1 MSEVSVEKKPRK
13 KSTTSSKPIA
23 TVTPVIANSHTSQE
37 LMDALQNY
45 FGFDSFKGTQEEI
58 IQNVLNGRD
67 TFVIMPTGGG
77 KSLCYQLPALMME
90 GTAIVISP
98 LIALMKNQVDA
109 IRGYSQGDEI
119 AHFLNSSLTRTQI
132 KQVKESITAKH
143 TKLLYVAPETL
154 TKDEN
159 LEFLR
164 GVKVSLIAVDEAHCI
179 SEWGHDFRP
188 EYRRI
193 REMIDA
199 LGHSVPVMA
208 LTATATPKVQSDIV
222 KTLDM
227 TNPSIFKSSFNRT
240 NLFYEIR
247 PKINKAQTI
256 KEIIQIFRTQP
267 GASGIVYVQSRK
279 STEELA
285 QTLEVNGIKAAP
297 YHAGLDTKL
306 RAKIQDDFLM
316 QEIDVICATI
326 AFGMGIDKPDVR
338 FVIHYD
344 IPKSI
349 ENYYQETGRAGRD
362 GLEGRCVAFYSAKD
376 IAILEK
382 FLRDKDAAER
392 DMGGHLLDEVVAFSE
407 TSACRRVFLL
417 NYFGENFAEKD
428 CHKMCDNCKNP
439 KEKIE
444 VKNEMKLA
452 LQSIQ
457 QTKENYLVNLLVD
470 FITGKAS
477 KEIKDFGFDQY
488 DLFGKGSEKEA
499 LFWHSIFRQ
508 GILHGLI
515 LKDIEQ
521 YGVLKLTEPGK
532 KFIAKPASIKIAM
545 NTNFET
551 AGEIDEE
558 EAEARVVA
566 LDQTLFK
573 MLDDLRKSMAK
584 TLKVPPY
591 VIFQD
596 TSLQDMA
603 TQYPV
608 NLEDLAKVNG
618 VNASKANRYGKKFVE
633 VIARYV
639 EENEIDRPQDIL
651 IKQIADKS
659 KTKVSIIQNIDRKMP
674 LEDIARLNQMKMD
687 DLMDEMDIIVS
698 SGTKLNIDYY
708 LEDIVDESIQEE
720 IYDYFMQAQT
730 DDPEV
735 AFKSLKDDD
744 ITIEEIKMVRL
755 KFLSEMAM

>member
-1 MSEVSVEKKPRK
+1 MSEVTLEKKSNK
-13 KSTTSSKPIA
+13 KTKIVNTPIIPSSSGVSPA
-23 TVTPVIANSHTSQE
+23 QLQQE
-37 LMDALQNY
+37 LQKF
-45 FGFDSFKGTQEEI
+45 FGFDQFKGTQEDI
-58 IQNVLNGRD
+58 IQNVLSGRD

-77 KSLCYQLPALMME
+77 KSLCYQLPALMLE
-90 GTAIVISP
+90 GTAIIVSP

-132 KQVKESITAKH
+132 KQVKESIVNKH

-164 GVKVSLIAVDEAHCI
+164 GVKISLIAVDEAHCI

-193 REMIDA
+193 REMIVQ
-199 LGHSVPVMA
+199 LGHTVPVMA

-227 TNPSIFKSSFNRT
+227 TNPGIFKSSFNRT
-240 NLFYEIR
+240 NLYYEIR
-247 PKINKAQTI
+247 PKVNKAQTI

-297 YHAGLDTKL
+297 YHAGLDGKL
-306 RAKIQDDFLM
+306 RTKIQDDFLM

-362 GLEGRCVAFYSAKD
+362 GLDGRCVAFYSARD
-376 IAILEK
+376 ILILEK

-392 DMGGHLLDEVVAFSE
+392 DMGAHLLDEVVAFSE
-407 TSACRRVFLL
+407 TAACRRVFLL
-417 NYFGENFAEKD
+417 NYFGEEFGEKD
-428 CHKMCDNCKNP
+428 CHKMCDNCRHP
-439 KEKIE
+439 KERIE
-444 VKNEMKLA
+444 VKNEMRLA
-452 LQSIQ
+452 LQCIQ
-457 QTKENYLVNLLVD
+457 ATKENYLVSLLVD
-470 FITGKAS
+470 FITGKAT
-477 KEIKDFGFDQY
+477 KEIKDYGFDEY
-488 DLFGKGSEKEA
+488 ELFGKGNEKESV
-499 LFWHSIFRQ
+499 FWHSIYRQ
-508 GILHGLI
+508 GMLHGLI

-521 YGVLKLTEPGK
+521 YGVLKLTEAGK
-532 KFIAKPASIKIAM
+532 KFIAKPISIKIAI
-545 NTNFET
+545 NTNFE
-551 AGEIDEE
+551 APGEIDDE

-566 LDQTLFK
+566 LDQVLFK
-573 MLDDLRKSMAK
+573 MLDDTRKSMARQ
-584 TLKVPPY
+584 LKVPPY

-603 TQYPV
+603 TQYPIT
-608 NLEDLAKVNG
+608 LEDLNKING
-618 VNASKANRYGKKFVE
+618 VNASKAQRYGKKFVE
-633 VIARYV
+633 LIAKYVI
-639 EENEIDRPQDIL
+639 ENEIDRPDEMI

-659 KTKVSIIQNIDRKMP
+659 KTKVAIIQCIDRKMP
-674 LEDIARLNQMKMD
+674 LEDIARSNQFKLD
-687 DLMDEMDIIVS
+687 ELIEEMDIIVS
-698 SGTKLNIDYY
+698 SGTKLSLDYY
-708 LEDIVDESIQEE
+708 LEDNVDESIQEE
-720 IYDYFMQAQT
+720 IFDYFMKADS
-730 DDPEV
+730 DDPEK
-735 AFKSLKDDD
+735 AFQVLKEED
-744 ITIEEIKMVRL
+744 ITIEEIKLVRL

>member
-1 MSEVSVEKKPRK
+1 MNEIIVDKKRIKNTKTKPT
-13 KSTTSSKPIA
+13 STSPNKPESTSPSL
-23 TVTPVIANSHTSQE
+23 TQ
-37 LMDALQNY
+37 ALQKH
-45 FGFDSFKGTQEEI
+45 FGFDQFKDNQEEI
-58 IQNVLNGRD
+58 IQNVLDGND

-77 KSLCYQLPALMME
+77 KSMCYQLPALMLE
-90 GTAIVISP
+90 GTAIIISP

-132 KQVKESITAKH
+132 KQVKESITNKH

-164 GVKVSLIAVDEAHCI
+164 GVKISLIAVDEAHCI

-193 REMIDA
+193 REMIDS

-227 TNPSIFKSSFNRT
+227 KNHKVFKSSFNRT
-240 NLFYEIR
+240 NLYYEIR
-247 PKINKAQTI
+247 PKVNKAQTI

-267 GASGIVYVQSRK
+267 GGSGIVYVQSRK

-285 QTLEVNGIKAAP
+285 QVLEVNGIKAAP

-306 RAKIQDDFLM
+306 RGKIQDDFLM

-376 IAILEK
+376 IVTLEK

-392 DMGGHLLDEVVAFSE
+392 EMGAHLLDEVVAFSE
-407 TSACRRVFLL
+407 TAACRRVFLL
-417 NYFGENFAEKD
+417 NYFGENFVEKD
-428 CHKMCDNCKNP
+428 CHKMCDNCRHP
-439 KEKIE
+439 KEKVE
-444 VKNEMKLA
+444 VKNEMKYA
-452 LQSIQ
+452 LQVIQ
-457 QTKENYLVNLLVD
+457 QTKENYLVSLLVD
-470 FITGKAS
+470 FIIGKTT
-477 KEIKDFGFDQY
+477 KEIKDYGFDQY
-488 DLFGKGSEKEA
+488 DLFGKGHDKEP
-499 LFWHSIFRQ
+499 LYWHSIFRH
-508 GILHGLI
+508 GILNGLI

-521 YGVLKLTEPGK
+521 YGVLTLTDAGI
-532 KFIAKPASIKIAM
+532 KFISKPASIKIAM
-545 NTNFET
+545 NTNFE
-551 AGEIDEE
+551 APAELDEE
-558 EAEARVVA
+558 DAEARVVA
-566 LDQTLFK
+566 LDQTLYK
-573 MLDDLRKSMAK
+573 MLDDMRKGMAK
-584 TLKVPPY
+584 QLKVPPY

-603 TQYPV
+603 TQYPIT
-608 NLEDLAKVNG
+608 LEDLAKVNG
-618 VNASKANRYGKKFVE
+618 VNASKAQRYGKKFIE

-639 EENEIDRPQDIL
+639 EENEIDRPEDIL

-659 KTKVSIIQNIDRKMP
+659 KTKVSIIQSIDRKML
-674 LEDIARLNQMKMD
+674 LEDIARTNQMKLEE
-687 DLMDEMDIIVS
+687 LMDEMDIIVS
-698 SGTKLNIDYY
+698 SGTKLNLDYY
-708 LEDIVDESIQEE
+708 LEDHVDETIQEE
-720 IYDYFMQAQT
+720 IYDYFMTSET
-730 DDPEV
+730 DDAER
-735 AFKSLKDDD
+735 AFKSLKEED
-744 ITIEEIKMVRL
+744 ITIEEIKLVRL

>member
-1 MSEVSVEKKPRK
+1 MSDITVQK
-13 KSTTSSKPIA
+13 KSKKNQSVANVAPTSAPSSYSTEDLQSALQKHFGF
-23 TVTPVIANSHTSQE
+23 NQFKGSQE
-37 LMDALQNY
+37 D
-45 FGFDSFKGTQEEI
+45 I
-58 IQNVLNGRD
+58 IRNVLDGKD

-77 KSLCYQLPALMME
+77 KSLCYQLPALMLE
-90 GTAIVISP
+90 GTAIIISP

-132 KQVKESITAKH
+132 KQVKDSISAKH

-227 TNPSIFKSSFNRT
+227 HAPGIFKESFNRT

-247 PKINKAQTI
+247 PKVNKAQTI
-256 KEIIQIFRTQP
+256 KEIVQIFRTKP
-267 GASGIVYVQSRK
+267 GSSGIVYVQSRK

-306 RAKIQDDFLM
+306 RAKIQDEFLM
-316 QEIDVICATI
+316 QDIDVICATI

-376 IAILEK
+376 ILILEK

-392 DMGGHLLDEVVAFSE
+392 DMGAHLLDEVVAFSE
-407 TSACRRVFLL
+407 TAACRRVFLL
-417 NYFGENFAEKD
+417 NYFGENYGEKD
-428 CHKMCDNCKNP
+428 CQKMCDNCKNP
-439 KEKIE
+439 KERME
-444 VKNEMKLA
+444 VKNDMKTALLA
-452 LQSIQ
+452 IQ
-457 QTKENYLVNLLVD
+457 ETKEHYLTSLMVE
-470 FITGKAS
+470 FITGKAT
-477 KEIKDFGFDQY
+477 KEIKDYGFDEY
-488 DLFGKGSEKEA
+488 EHFGAGEDKDA

-508 GILHGLI
+508 GMLHGFI
-515 LKDIEQ
+515 EKDIEQ
-521 YGVLKLTEPGK
+521 YGVLKLTEAGK
-532 KFIAKPASIKIAM
+532 KFILKPSSVQIAI
-545 NTNFET
+545 NTNFE
-551 AGEIDEE
+551 APGEFDDED
-558 EAEARVVA
+558 ADARVVA

-573 MLDDLRKSMAK
+573 ILDDLRKSMAK
-584 TLKVPPY
+584 QLKVPPY

-596 TSLQDMA
+596 TSLNEMA
-603 TQYPV
+603 THYPIA
-608 NLEDLAKVNG
+608 LEDLAKVNG
-618 VNASKANRYGKKFVE
+618 VNASKAQRYGRKFVDL
-633 VIARYV
+633 IAKYV
-639 EENEIDRPQDIL
+639 EENDIERPDDIQ

-659 KTKVSIIQNIDRKMP
+659 KTKVSIIQCIDRKMM
-674 LEDIARLNQMKMD
+674 LEDIAKANQFKLD
-687 DLMDEMDIIVS
+687 ELIEEMDIIVT
-698 SGTKLNIDYY
+698 SGTKLNLDYY
-708 LEDIVDESIQEE
+708 LEDNVDESIQEE
-720 IYDYFMQAQT
+720 IFDYFMSAES
-730 DDPEV
+730 DDPEK
-735 AFKSLKDDD
+735 AFKKLKDED
-744 ITIEEIKMVRL
+744 ITIEEIKLVRL

>member
-1 MSEVSVEKKPRK
+1 MSEITVEKKSRRK
-13 KSTTSSKPIA
+13 NEVVNTPILPSSSGYS
-23 TVTPVIANSHTSQE
+23 PVRLLES
-37 LMDALQNY
+37 LQKH
-45 FGFDSFKGTQEEI
+45 FGFDQFKGNQEDI
-58 IQNVLNGRD
+58 IQNVLSGRD

-90 GTAIVISP
+90 GTAIIISP

-132 KQVKESITAKH
+132 KQVKDSITQKH

-227 TNPSIFKSSFNRT
+227 KNYGVFKSSFNRT

-247 PKINKAQTI
+247 PKVTKAQTI
-256 KEIIQIFRTQP
+256 KEIIQILRTQP
-267 GASGIVYVQSRK
+267 GASGIIYVQSRK

-297 YHAGLDTKL
+297 YHAGLDGKL
-306 RAKIQDDFLM
+306 RSKIQDDFLM

-362 GLEGRCVAFYSAKD
+362 GIEGRCVAFYSAKD
-376 IAILEK
+376 ILTLEK

-392 DMGGHLLDEVVAFSE
+392 DMGAHLLDEVVAFSE
-407 TSACRRVFLL
+407 TAACRRVFLL
-417 NYFGENFAEKD
+417 NYFGEEFAEKD

-439 KEKIE
+439 KERIE
-444 VKNEMKLA
+444 VRNEMKLA
-452 LQSIQ
+452 LQVVSA
-457 QTKENYLVNLLVD
+457 TKENYLVSLLVE
-470 FITGKAS
+470 FITGKGT
-477 KEIKDFGFDQY
+477 KEIKDYGFDEY
-488 DLFGKGSEKEA
+488 DLFGKGADKDP

-508 GILHGLI
+508 GILHGLL

-521 YGVLKLTEPGK
+521 YGVIKLTEAGR
-532 KFIAKPASIKIAM
+532 KFISKPTSIKIAI
-545 NTNFET
+545 NTNFD
-551 AGEIDEE
+551 APVDSDDEDG
-558 EAEARVVA
+558 EARVVA
-566 LDQTLFK
+566 LDTTLYN
-573 MLDDLRKSMAK
+573 MLTDLRKSMAK
-584 TLKVPPY
+584 LLKVPPY

-596 TSLQDMA
+596 TSLSDMA
-603 TQYPV
+603 TQYPIT
-608 NLEDLAKVNG
+608 LDDLTKVNG
-618 VNASKANRYGKKFVE
+618 VNASKSQRYGKKFVE
-633 VIARYV
+633 LIAKYV
-639 EENEIDRPQDIL
+639 QENDIDRPDEMV

-659 KTKVSIIQNIDRKMP
+659 KTKVAIIQCIDRKMP
-674 LEDIARLNQMKMD
+674 LEDIARANQFKLD
-687 DLMDEMDIIVS
+687 ELIEEMDIIVS
-698 SGTKLNIDYY
+698 SGTKLNLDYY
-708 LEDIVDESIQEE
+708 LEDNVDESIQEE
-720 IYDYFMQAQT
+720 IYDYFMAAQS

-735 AFKSLKDDD
+735 AFQKLKEED
-744 ITIEEIKMVRL
+744 ITIEEIKLVRL